1 MAYKQNA
8 GRDDLTNLNIAALTN
23 GGTDPETDPKKKKK
37 KKVTSFNNETKE
49 TSSINVTSGS
59 PADKLSQQFGN
70 AIDFGS
76 QSQSTSGKEGNLTSG
91 TNTNTMASASTFG
104 SLPRGFKG
112 MAYDKNNKIVD
123 FTNNNNDNRR
133 TEDYRIYR

>member
-8 GRDDLTNLNIAALTN
+8 GRDNLTNLNIAALTN
-23 GGTDPETDPKKKKK
+23 GGTDPGTDPKKKKK
-37 KKVTSFNNETKE
+37 VASFNNETKE
-49 TSSINVTSGS
+49 TSNIDVTSGS

-70 AIDFGS
+70 AIDFVS

-104 SLPRGFKG
+104 KLPRGFKG
-112 MAYDKNNKIVD
+112 MAYDRDNKKVD
-123 FTNNNNDNRR
+123 FSTNNNDNRR
-133 TEDYRIYR
+133 SEDFRVY

>member
-8 GRDDLTNLNIAALTN
+8 GRDNLTNLNIAALTN
-23 GGTDPETDPKKKKK
+23 RGTDPETDPKKKKK
-37 KKVTSFNNETKE
+37 VASFNNETKE
-49 TSSINVTSGS
+49 TSNINVTSGS

-91 TNTNTMASASTFG
+91 TNANTMASASTFG
-104 SLPRGFKG
+104 KLPGGFKG
-112 MAYDKNNKIVD
+112 MAYDRNNKKVD
-123 FTNNNNDNRR
+123 FSTNNNDNRR
-133 TEDYRIYR
+133 SEDFRVY

>member
-8 GRDDLTNLNIAALTN
+8 GRDNLTNLNIAALTN

-37 KKVTSFNNETKE
+37 VASFNNETKE
-49 TSSINVTSGS
+49 TSNINVTSGS

-112 MAYDKNNKIVD
+112 MAYDRNNKKVD
-123 FTNNNNDNRR
+123 FSTNNNDNRKN
-133 TEDYRIYR
+133 EDFRVY

>member
-8 GRDDLTNLNIAALTN
+8 GRDNLTNLNIAALTN

-37 KKVTSFNNETKE
+37 VASFNNETKE
-49 TSSINVTSGS
+49 TSNINVTSGS

-76 QSQSTSGKEGNLTSG
+76 QSQSTSGREGNLTSG
-91 TNTNTMASASTFG
+91 TNANTMASASTFG
-104 SLPRGFKG
+104 KLPRGFKG
-112 MAYDKNNKIVD
+112 MAYDRNNKKVD
-123 FTNNNNDNRR
+123 FSTNNNDNIL
-133 TEDYRIYR
+133 RIYFLF

>member
-8 GRDDLTNLNIAALTN
+8 GRDNLTNLNIAALTN
-23 GGTDPETDPKKKKK
+23 GGTDPGTDPKKKKK
-37 KKVTSFNNETKE
+37 VASFNNETKE
-49 TSSINVTSGS
+49 TSNIDVTSGS

-70 AIDFGS
+70 AIDFVS

-104 SLPRGFKG
+104 KLPRGFKG
-112 MAYDKNNKIVD
+112 MAYDRNNKKVD
-123 FTNNNNDNRR
+123 FSTNNNDNRR
-133 TEDYRIYR
+133 SEDFRVY